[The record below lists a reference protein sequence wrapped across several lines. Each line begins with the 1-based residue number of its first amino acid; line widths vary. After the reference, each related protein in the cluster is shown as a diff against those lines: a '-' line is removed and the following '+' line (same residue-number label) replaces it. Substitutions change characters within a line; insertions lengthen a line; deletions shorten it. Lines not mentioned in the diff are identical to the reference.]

1 MKQIRKKIIWIV
13 VGTSLP
19 VLLLLFELI
28 AAAMAVSLVSIG
40 SKQETEKVRPST
52 SSNGYLTGLGQ
63 GMEGLTA
70 FSYFCIYEG
79 GNALYNSV

>member
-19 VLLLLFELI
+19 VLLLLFVLI

-40 SKQETEKVRPST
+40 SKQETEKSKTVHFQQRIFNRVRPG
-52 SSNGYLTGLGQ
+52 NGGTDSLFLLLYL
-63 GMEGLTA
+63 
-70 FSYFCIYEG
+70 
-79 GNALYNSV
+79 